1 MGTVFYIFPYTVSDL
16 TALNA
21 WVLIGL
27 KCFEGLLKLVDIF
40 FYLIRQHRPWMSAA
54 KIIRYYTI

>member
-40 FYLIRQHRPWMSAA
+40 FYLIRAN
-54 KIIRYYTI
+54 TVLG